1 MNRLERLEEGLSR
14 KDAPEMKIGD
24 TVKVHVRIKEGD
36 KERIQIYEGIVIRK
50 NGTRNRETFT
60 VRKTSFGI
68 GVERIFP
75 FHSPFIDKVETMR
88 EGQVR
93 RAKLYYLRSRTG
105 RAARIAEKERPI
117 PAKQVAGLT
126 VQPDAPS
133 ESPNEG

>member
-50 NGTRNRETFT
+50 NGTRNRKTFT

-117 PAKQVAGLT
+117 PAKQTAVTTA
-126 VQPDAPS
+126 QPHVPS
-133 ESPNEG
+133 EGSSEG

>member
-24 TVKVHVRIKEGD
+24 TVKVHVRIKEAD

-50 NGTRNRETFT
+50 NGTRNRKTFT

-117 PAKQVAGLT
+117 PTKQTAVSTA
-126 VQPDAPS
+126 QPHVPS
-133 ESPNEG
+133 ESPSEG